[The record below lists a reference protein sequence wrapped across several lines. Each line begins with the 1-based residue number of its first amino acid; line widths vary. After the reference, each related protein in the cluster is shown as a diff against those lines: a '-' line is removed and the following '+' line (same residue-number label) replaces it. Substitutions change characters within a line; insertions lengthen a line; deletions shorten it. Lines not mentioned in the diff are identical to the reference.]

1 MKQLF
6 TLMIRKIFPHTSLA
20 ILLSLLLQTQLQGQC
35 VTSYP
40 YLQNFDSGPAGWTA
54 SVSGIT
60 GWSLGTPAKSVINSA
75 SSAPNSWV
83 TGGLNLPYT
92 ANNSSWV
99 NSPCFDF
106 STLLNP
112 AISMR
117 IWWESEFSWDGA
129 ALLSSID
136 GGATW
141 QVVGGLLDPVNW
153 YTDNSVNGGQTGGP
167 CGQLLGWTGRAATNT
182 GSQMWV
188 TAQHKLNGLA
198 GKPNVRFR
206 ICFASDFSNQYDGF
220 AFDDIIIADLPAV
233 NLGPDTVICVTDTLV
248 LDACV
253 PSATDYQWTSSVA
266 DTFCTKS
273 VVNSGFY
280 IVIVKDTLG
289 FIVRDTIQV
298 SVSATNVQLP
308 TAQLIC
314 PGDTITLNASNPWAS
329 HLWLPGNVQGQTL
342 DVFQTGTYIAV
353 VSDTFG
359 CVSIDSV
366 AITVDFVPNVD
377 LGPDTT
383 ICIGE
388 SIVLDAGAA
397 NPGTNYL
404 WNFGSASSQ
413 TIIVTAPGTYIVT
426 VTTAAQ
432 CTTSDTMDLSVQL
445 SPVVNLG
452 PDRIEC
458 GEFSLNANNAGSTFL
473 WSTGSNTQTITS
485 TNAGQYWV
493 SVTNVFGCAN
503 SDTVNITKGT
513 IPIVD
518 LGPDLVI
525 CNNQSTTISA
535 GNPGSQY
542 LWSTSATTQSITV
555 NSPGE
560 YSVQVTNADNCTST
574 DTVKVV
580 LSPLTVELGS
590 NFTICN
596 GDSTLLN
603 AGNTGNNYTWSTG
616 ATTPTIYI
624 TSGGT
629 YSVTVSDTAGC
640 TAQDVIIISGQANF
654 VADFDIT
661 PDTSVLYQV
670 MQFSDLSGGNPTSWL
685 WDFGDGLTSTQK
697 NPTHAY
703 QSVDTFNVC
712 LTVSDG
718 ICTNT
723 VCQKLFVDIFAG
735 LEEELGLKLNVY
747 PNPNGGQFT
756 VDISLENSENTELE
770 ILDLS
775 GRILYQKSLGYV
787 YTHNENVN
795 LAKAAKGLYL
805 LKLTVGG
812 VDVYRKIMVR

>member
-1 MKQLF
+1 MKQFLM
-6 TLMIRKIFPHTSLA
+6 LMIRKTFPQVSLVF
-20 ILLSLLLQTQLQGQC
+20 LLVVIGQTHLWAQC
-35 VTSYP
+35 VTAYP
-40 YLQNFDSGPAGWTA
+40 YLQNFDSGAAGWTA
-54 SVSGIT
+54 SVTGIT
-60 GWSLGTPAKSVINSA
+60 GWTLGTPAKSVINSA
-75 SSAPNSWV
+75 SSAPNSWI
-83 TGGLNLPYT
+83 TGGLNIPYT

-106 STLLNP
+106 SSLSNP

-117 IWWESEFSWDGA
+117 VWWESEFSWDGA

-136 GGATW
+136 GGLSW

-167 CGQLLGWTGRAATNT
+167 CGQLMGWTGRAATNT

-188 TAQHKLNGLA
+188 TAQHKLDGLA
-198 GKPNVRFR
+198 GQSNVRFR
-206 ICFASDFSNQYDGF
+206 ICFASDFSNNYDGF

-233 NLGPDTVICVTDTLV
+233 NLGPDTVICITDTLI

-253 PSATDYQWTSSVA
+253 PSALEYQWTSSVA
-266 DTFCTKS
+266 DTFCTKT
-273 VVNSGFY
+273 VLNSGFY

-289 FIVRDTIQV
+289 FIVRDTIQI
-298 SVSATNVQLP
+298 SVSPTNVQLP
-308 TAQLIC
+308 PAQLIC
-314 PGDTITLNASNPWAS
+314 PGDTVTLNASNPWAN
-329 HLWLPGNVQGQTL
+329 HLWLPGNVQSQTL
-342 DVFQTGTYIAV
+342 DVFQTGIYTVV
-353 VSDTFG
+353 VSDSFG

-366 AITVDFVPNVD
+366 AITVDFVPDVD
-377 LGPDTT
+377 LGSDTT

-388 SIVLDAGAA
+388 SIVLDAGTA
-397 NPGTNYL
+397 NPGTTYL

-432 CTTSDTMDLSVQL
+432 CFTSDTMNLSIQL

-458 GEFSLNANNAGSTFL
+458 GEFSLNANNAGSSFL
-473 WSTGSNTQTITS
+473 WSTAQTSQTITS
-485 TNAGQYWV
+485 TNPGQYWV
-493 SVTNVFGCAN
+493 QVTNVFGCAN

-513 IPIVD
+513 IPTVD
-518 LGPDLVI
+518 LGPDLVV
-525 CNNQSTTISA
+525 CNNQTVTINA

-542 LWSTSATTQSITV
+542 LWSTSSTAQSITV
-555 NSPGE
+555 GTPGE
-560 YSVQVTNADNCTST
+560 YSVQVTNADDCTAS
-574 DTVKVV
+574 DTIKVV
-580 LSPLTVELGS
+580 LSPLTVELGP

-603 AGNTGNNYTWSTG
+603 AGNTGDTYMWSTG

-629 YSVTVSDTAGC
+629 YAVTVMDTAGC
-640 TAQDVIIISGQANF
+640 VAQDAIIISAQANF
-654 VADFDIT
+654 VANFDIT

-703 QSVDTFNVC
+703 QSIDTFTIC

-735 LEEELGLKLNVY
+735 LEEELGLDLNVY
-747 PNPNGGQFT
+747 PNPNDGQFS
-756 VDISLENSENTELE
+756 VDISLENAGEVGLE
-770 ILDLS
+770 VFDLS
-775 GRILYQKSLGYV
+775 GRILYHKPLGYV
-787 YTHNENVN
+787 YTHSENIQLNNV
-795 LAKAAKGLYL
+795 AAGLYL
-805 LKLTVGG
+805 LKVS
-812 VDVYRKIMVR
+812 VENVEVYRKIMVR